1 MKKERSFRKKKQRSF
16 LVRRKGMSGGVVTRY
31 KNILSQPLY
40 NWLLQVPQQIVY
52 MRSSFHVPVFFHQY
66 AFFINDERGALDA
79 HVFFPYM
86 LFSFMTP
93 YKLHTV
99 SFSSERRG
107 KLSSYLSRKLQ
118 CFFTLSRLT
127 PSTEYPRFLNSSR
140 LARNACASSVHPEV
154 LSFG

>member
-66 AFFINDERGALDA
+66 AFSSMMNVERSMPMY
-79 HVFFPYM
+79 FFPYM

-118 CFFTLSRLT
+118 CFSRCRGLRQVQNT
-127 PSTEYPRFLNSSR
+127 P
-140 LARNACASSVHPEV
+140 AS
-154 LSFG
+154 